1 VCPLSQ
7 FLERVGKRT
16 SYCQDE
22 FRKEGGTWLRGA
34 LGGEVSE
41 KAFGSRTSGKE
52 LW

>member
-1 VCPLSQ
+1 MCPLSQ

-16 SYCQDE
+16 SYYQDE
-22 FRKEGGTWLRGA
+22 FRQEGGTWLRGA

-41 KAFGSRTSGKE
+41 KAFGSCMFGKE